1 MKKLLPVLIPLV
13 KWSGVVVAAVAQFS
27 IFLPSNFVIHGVLVS
42 TIASALK
49 DTALRIGD
57 RIDDGKPNKSFRG

>member
-1 MKKLLPVLIPLV
+1 MKKLLPILIPLI

-27 IFLPSNFVIHGVLVS
+27 IFLPADFVIHGVLVS

-49 DTALRIGD
+49 DTALKIGD
-57 RIDDGKPNKSFRG
+57 RIDDGKPNKSFKG

>member
-49 DTALRIGD
+49 DTALKIGV